1 MTGFNPY
8 SSNSSGGMSFSDAL
22 NMSKSMPNT
31 SFSDYSS
38 SFSVPSGFYDYKP
51 GAGGMSFTEASKA
64 KAAESDGEEEKGFLD
79 KFLKDGNTLLNKLQG
94 SQAAKES
101 ARETSK
107 EVAKTWQSGSLG
119 ENLNFLAQSSGGND
133 QPMVIGGGGGQQQPG
148 AGSRAVSG
156 AMTGAQLGS
165 FIPGV
170 GTGVGAAIG
179 AGAGLLGII

>member
-64 KAAESDGEEEKGFLD
+64 KAAESDGTEEKGFLD
-79 KFLKDGNTLLNKLQG
+79 KFLKEGDTILKRLQG
-94 SQAAKES
+94 SQAAAEA
-101 ARETSK
+101 ARDTSK

-119 ENLNFLAQSSGGND
+119 ENLNFLAQDSGSD
-133 QPMVIGGGGGQQQPG
+133 QPMVIGGGGGQQGQS
-148 AGSRAVSG
+148 AGGKALSG
-156 AMTGAQLGS
+156 AMAGASLGS
-165 FIPGV
+165 MFPVV